1 MNLEFSFLRVHRHVV
16 ELKIN
21 KFRTI
26 MQKSDNNLEVDMS
39 MIRIQGGSYKNTRW
53 ILQSCYRKFTSKQ
66 KDDRCYDLKQA
77 KINLF

>member
-39 MIRIQGGSYKNTRW
+39 MIRIQGGSYNPA
-53 ILQSCYRKFTSKQ
+53 IVNSHPSRKMT
-66 KDDRCYDLKQA
+66 A
-77 KINLF
+77 AMI